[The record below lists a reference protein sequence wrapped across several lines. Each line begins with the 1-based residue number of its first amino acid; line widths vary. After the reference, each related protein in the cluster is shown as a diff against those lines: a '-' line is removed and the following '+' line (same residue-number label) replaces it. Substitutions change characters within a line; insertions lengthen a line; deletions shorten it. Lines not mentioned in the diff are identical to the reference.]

1 MHRLLNVLLYTFDK
15 HVNYTI
21 VKKYVYMGG
30 NIYIYMYHT
39 PEPPGVPGAFHT
51 IPPASLGNIYLIR
64 GLWFTLRSPAV
75 IPWGPWPVSLARGR
89 GSARAEVL

>member
-30 NIYIYMYHT
+30 NIYIYIYT
-39 PEPPGVPGAFHT
+39 CIIPLSPLGSPKVPWDHLGA
-51 IPPASLGNIYLIR
+51 PKLG
-64 GLWFTLRSPAV
+64 
-75 IPWGPWPVSLARGR
+75 
-89 GSARAEVL
+89 ARAPPEQETKAREFVCEFFHAHHRP